1 MQPRTDDR
9 SLGDLFG
16 DLTRD
21 VGTLVRQEVQLATK
35 ELSEKV
41 SDAGKDI
48 GLLVGGGAVLY
59 AGLLVLLGGITI
71 LLANVVPLW
80 ASAFIVAVVT
90 MIVGYV
96 LVQKGRDALKNLD
109 LKPRKTMQ
117 TISEIKEDI
126 T

>member
-1 MQPRTDDR
+1 MQTRVDDR
-9 SLGDLFG
+9 SLGDLFS

-21 VGTLVRQEVQLATK
+21 VGTLVRQEVQLATS
-35 ELSEKV
+35 ELGQKV

-48 GLLVGGGAVLY
+48 GLLVGGGFVLY
-59 AGLLVLLGGITI
+59 AGFLVLLGGVTL
-71 LLANVVPLW
+71 LLANVIPLW
-80 ASAFIVAVVT
+80 ISAFIVAVVT
-90 MIVGYV
+90 MIIGYV

-109 LKPRKTMQ
+109 LKPGKTMQ